1 MNIDWSKIDMRVS
14 RTEIKKSYDRL
25 QALSEPMANLTK
37 KQLENLPVSDFFLDE
52 LNHLSQIKTAAAKNR
67 QIKRVGKLILEEN
80 RHELIDALFELL
92 FDVNQRAKIET
103 WITRLNL
110 SDDNTLKLFIK
121 QYKASEYNSLYQ
133 LLLWIEYAKHLQDNE
148 LLQESLLDF
157 KSYVKE
163 VVILS
168 R

>member
-1 MNIDWSKIDMRVS
+1 MNIDWSKIDMQVS

-25 QALSEPMANLTK
+25 QALSEPLANLNK

-92 FDVNQRAKIET
+92 FDVNQRTKIET

-163 VVILS
+163 VAILS

>member
-1 MNIDWSKIDMRVS
+1 MNIDWSKMDMRVS

-25 QALSEPMANLTK
+25 QALSEPLANLTK

-52 LNHLSQIKTAAAKNR
+52 LKHLSQIKTAAAKNR

-163 VVILS
+163 VAILS